1 MWLDLLTVQEIC
13 FLPESLVMA
22 SNCDTINLGKRRF
35 WKLCFKTIIQ
45 LVINISVGVRGG
57 ISPSLIPAFKLTSVI
72 ILQRKHECQR
82 LSGELFL
89 FLFEYFSYNS
99 GYALL
104 DL

>member
-1 MWLDLLTVQEIC
+1 MGGSPHCPKNVC
-13 FLPESLVMA
+13 SPKSLGMA
-22 SNCDTINLGKRRF
+22 SNFDTIKPGKRRF
-35 WKLCFKTIIQ
+35 WNLFFKSIIQ
-45 LVINISVGVRGG
+45 LVISISVGVRGG
-57 ISPSLIPAFKLTSVI
+57 VSTSLMLAFKLTSVI

-89 FLFEYFSYNS
+89 FLFEYFSYNA